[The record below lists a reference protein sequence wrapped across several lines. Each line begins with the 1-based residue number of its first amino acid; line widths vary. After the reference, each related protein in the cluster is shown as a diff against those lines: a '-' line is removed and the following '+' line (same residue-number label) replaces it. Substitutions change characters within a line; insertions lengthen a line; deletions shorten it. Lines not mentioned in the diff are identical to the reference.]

1 MAGNLYLIVKT
12 DTKDSVDEGGIK
24 FNNTLRAPITINQ
37 ASPGDLIIEV
47 VNAPSSAVPG
57 EDLTVSWTVRNL
69 GPDTVSG
76 EMTDAVYVSPDTA
89 WSVDDPLLGVLKRD
103 INIAPGSTG
112 RTEMKVNPARTFAL
126 DSIGNL
132 SDPLPGV
139 AVGNY
144 YVIVRTDIRNN
155 IHETNDANNTGAS
168 AAPVA
173 VDVPRLQ
180 LGVPDTSSLVQSQRK
195 YYKVDVGADL
205 DLRVRLTGNL
215 SAASNE
221 VYVAYGK
228 IPSPASYDFTGSEPL
243 RADQDVVVPSTQA
256 GSYYILVLAR
266 HTGGAP
272 SEGITIR
279 ADALPFSITNISPP
293 EGGRGGRTTCLIEG
307 AGFRDTT
314 QFYLRDTTGARIAG
328 TVLHRV
334 SSTQAY
340 VRFDLSNAA
349 YGAYDIAASNGSA
362 AGSLGRAFTVSV
374 PIISRLEHEVLTPYA
389 KRGVLIGRPASYDI
403 DVHNGNNNDIDVV
416 ILTVLVPASQP
427 FSIQTSDFIG
437 RPAPGLPDSI
447 TLPNAGLR
455 LNQDWAAMTI
465 LAKGVRSGQ
474 FLKARLN
481 MSKLAPA
488 CAGACLGEYF
498 PVIVDVRG
506 LSYSE
511 FLAFEVDF
519 LGQIRAEILK
529 LDPATI
535 PPRVAALM
543 QNPNWQ
549 TDAEQA
555 YLQVGLLDD
564 RPILARTLPLVYDP
578 NDTTHLHH
586 NTSVM
591 QLLAGGSGGFCK
603 NAVNL
608 VSVLFSFYTVMSN
621 IVLLSSGAD
630 AAFLFG
636 ALTVGGPVG
645 WIIVGALAVV
655 LAYNLYKMVQGD
667 YLLTSNLICRKLL
680 NSFDPN
686 DIAGPPGYGSRRWI
700 GVAQSQGYTI
710 RFENDPKLASAPA
723 QTVAITHPLDSTADS
738 RSFRLGSFGFANFT
752 FNVPQNRSYYT
763 HRLDL
768 RDSLG
773 IYVDVTAGLDITKN
787 QAFWIFSA
795 VDPSTGQRPVNP
807 LLGLLPVND
816 STNRGQ
822 GFVSFQVKA
831 RNSSHTGDSLRAGA
845 TIVFDVNAPINT
857 PTISNTIDA
866 GLPRSRVA
874 LLPASTNSTSFNVH
888 WSGGDD
894 SLGSGLANYSVYV
907 SRNDS
912 SFAPLILNTTDTLTT
927 FNGALG
933 SRYSFYSLATD
944 NAGNTEGPKGSPD
957 AQTTV
962 TGVKDQKPPLPRSF
976 FLYQNYPNP
985 FNPATTIRYDLPRQ
999 SRVSLRVYTILG
1011 QEIVNL
1017 VDDVQE
1023 AGEHSVRF
1031 NASNYASGVY
1041 FYRLQAADPAKPDR
1055 LFAQIRKMLLIK

>member
-1 MAGNLYLIVKT
+1 
-12 DTKDSVDEGGIK
+12 
-24 FNNTLRAPITINQ
+24 
-37 ASPGDLIIEV
+37 
-47 VNAPSSAVPG
+47 
-57 EDLTVSWTVRNL
+57 
-69 GPDTVSG
+69 
-76 EMTDAVYVSPDTA
+76 
-89 WSVDDPLLGVLKRD
+89 
-103 INIAPGSTG
+103 
-112 RTEMKVNPARTFAL
+112 
-126 DSIGNL
+126 
-132 SDPLPGV
+132 
-139 AVGNY
+139 
-144 YVIVRTDIRNN
+144 
-155 IHETNDANNTGAS
+155 
-168 AAPVA
+168 
-173 VDVPRLQ
+173 
-180 LGVPDTSSLVQSQRK
+180 
-195 YYKVDVGADL
+195 
-205 DLRVRLTGNL
+205 
-215 SAASNE
+215 
-221 VYVAYGK
+221 
-228 IPSPASYDFTGSEPL
+228 
-243 RADQDVVVPSTQA
+243 
-256 GSYYILVLAR
+256 
-266 HTGGAP
+266 
-272 SEGITIR
+272 
-279 ADALPFSITNISPP
+279 
-293 EGGRGGRTTCLIEG
+293 
-307 AGFRDTT
+307 
-314 QFYLRDTTGARIAG
+314 TGARIAG

-403 DVHNGNNNDIDVV
+403 DVHNGNNNDIDAV

-636 ALTVGGPVG
+636 ALT
-645 WIIVGALAVV
+645 
-655 LAYNLYKMVQGD
+655 
-667 YLLTSNLICRKLL
+667 
-680 NSFDPN
+680 
-686 DIAGPPGYGSRRWI
+686 
-700 GVAQSQGYTI
+700 
-710 RFENDPKLASAPA
+710 
-723 QTVAITHPLDSTADS
+723 
-738 RSFRLGSFGFANFT
+738 
-752 FNVPQNRSYYT
+752 
-763 HRLDL
+763 
-768 RDSLG
+768 
-773 IYVDVTAGLDITKN
+773 
-787 QAFWIFSA
+787 
-795 VDPSTGQRPVNP
+795 
-807 LLGLLPVND
+807 
-816 STNRGQ
+816 
-822 GFVSFQVKA
+822 
-831 RNSSHTGDSLRAGA
+831 
-845 TIVFDVNAPINT
+845 
-857 PTISNTIDA
+857 
-866 GLPRSRVA
+866 
-874 LLPASTNSTSFNVH
+874 
-888 WSGGDD
+888 
-894 SLGSGLANYSVYV
+894 
-907 SRNDS
+907 
-912 SFAPLILNTTDTLTT
+912 
-927 FNGALG
+927 
-933 SRYSFYSLATD
+933 
-944 NAGNTEGPKGSPD
+944 
-957 AQTTV
+957 
-962 TGVKDQKPPLPRSF
+962 
-976 FLYQNYPNP
+976 
-985 FNPATTIRYDLPRQ
+985 
-999 SRVSLRVYTILG
+999 
-1011 QEIVNL
+1011 
-1017 VDDVQE
+1017 
-1023 AGEHSVRF
+1023 
-1031 NASNYASGVY
+1031 
-1041 FYRLQAADPAKPDR
+1041 
-1055 LFAQIRKMLLIK
+1055 